1 MMRKERK
8 RSVTKLALLDSVDY
22 VGADTSFQIGSGSNF
37 CSFTFYKVA
46 KAIKEHLQDSL
57 RKHFGTHVLVVL
69 LVHVT

>member
-1 MMRKERK
+1 MTGRERK
-8 RSVTKLALLDSVDY
+8 RSVTKLALLDC
-22 VGADTSFQIGSGSNF
+22 VGADTSFQIGGALSF
-37 CSFTFYKVA
+37 CSFTCYKLA